1 MGRRPGPLPPQVPYR
16 ARQHKPPQAPPPVP
30 PQGTPQ
36 PPGMTRPGADSTR
49 ALYPARPRPVPQRS
63 LSVPRPPLPPQR
75 PVPPGPY
82 ASRSPY
88 ASREPYGP
96 PDDMLVSGRE
106 TTGPGDLWYRLP
118 ARTRRTAAAALCLA
132 LLGAGGY
139 TVLNRPEATGSW
151 WQSDRQPQPP
161 PDSAPPSAT
170 ARRLP
175 YPAQTARITFDR
187 LAVSDRARRTFTV
200 ELRAASTAPLT
211 VLKVDQGYEAVD
223 LDLAGRS
230 PVAVSPEAPRTLV
243 LKAKVTNC
251 DRAPL
256 RARSPFLN
264 VTLRN
269 DRARQE
275 LSVIPGER
283 YAEALTHA
291 FRTLCGPEGSAAE
304 PAP

>member
-1 MGRRPGPLPPQVPYR
+1 MI
-16 ARQHKPPQAPPPVP
+16 A
-30 PQGTPQ
+30 
-36 PPGMTRPGADSTR
+36 
-49 ALYPARPRPVPQRS
+49 
-63 LSVPRPPLPPQR
+63 
-75 PVPPGPY
+75 
-82 ASRSPY
+82 
-88 ASREPYGP
+88 
-96 PDDMLVSGRE
+96 SGRE
-106 TTGPGDLWYRLP
+106 ALGPGELWYRLP
-118 ARTRRTAAAALCLA
+118 VRSRRAAAAALCLA
-132 LLGAGGY
+132 LLAAGGY
-139 TVLNRPEATGSW
+139 TVLTRPEATGSW

-161 PDSAPPSAT
+161 PDSTKPSAT

-200 ELRAASTAPLT
+200 ELRAASSAPLT

-223 LDLAGRS
+223 LDLAGSS
-230 PVAVSPEAPRTLV
+230 PVAVRPESPRTLV
-243 LKAKVTNC
+243 LKARVTNC
-251 DRAPL
+251 ERAPL

-283 YAEALTHA
+283 YADALTHA
-291 FRTLCGPEGSAAE
+291 FRTLCGPDDSAAE